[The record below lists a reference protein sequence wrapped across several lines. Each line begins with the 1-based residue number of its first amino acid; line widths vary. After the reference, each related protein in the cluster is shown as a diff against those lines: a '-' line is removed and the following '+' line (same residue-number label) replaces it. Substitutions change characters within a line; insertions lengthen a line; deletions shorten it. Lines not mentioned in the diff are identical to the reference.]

1 MADGP
6 NARTGAMPGKRQ
18 RDIVLSLILWVI
30 GLVSFGYSS
39 LKIEQHLAPRDLLP
53 VWTAVRALLDHH
65 PPYEVRLFV
74 YPPSLL
80 LLAIPLGL
88 IPFAKARLLF
98 LLLDAAAILLAGAL
112 CLRIFNLD
120 WRSRAGGVMLL
131 VLAIYLPVRDT
142 LTVDNV
148 NGLILAGEAGMLLA
162 ASRRRWALA
171 GILLGCTLA
180 VKPVL
185 LPLLLLPLLYRQ
197 WKAIAWAI
205 ALPVVLSLLALP
217 FIVDSGQ
224 FLSRTVPFLLNGNAA
239 EYRMYNVSLS
249 GSVAMLG
256 LPVVIALA
264 LRLVVLAIV
273 GVLLWRC
280 WRTRSDESLRL
291 VELASLLLLAAF
303 LAFSF
308 SWGYYAIYL
317 LPLLVPLLYQMNRWP
332 PPAYVWIGWLGLY
345 LVGGPD
351 VWLWARY
358 GAHGLMFAMLRITL
372 GLLLFIAA
380 LGLDVRRRRRA
391 DQVFPPRARA
401 SGRRDDGYVGAG
413 SAMSPAP

>member
-1 MADGP
+1 
-6 NARTGAMPGKRQ
+6 
-18 RDIVLSLILWVI
+18 LIFWAI

-65 PPYEVRLFV
+65 SPYEVRLFV

-88 IPFAKARLLF
+88 MSFAKARLAFF
-98 LLLDAAAILLAGAL
+98 LLDVAAILLAGAL
-112 CLRIFNLD
+112 CLRLFNLD

-131 VLAIYLPVRDT
+131 VLAMYLPVRDT

-185 LPLLLLPLLYRQ
+185 LPLVLLPLLYRQ
-197 WKAIAWAI
+197 WRAIACAV
-205 ALPVVLSLLALP
+205 ALPVALSLIALP
-217 FIVDSGQ
+217 FIVDGGR

-256 LPVVIALA
+256 LPVVVALA
-264 LRLVVLAIV
+264 LRLTALASI
-273 GVLLWRC
+273 GLLLWRR
-280 WRTRSDESLRL
+280 WTTRSDEPLRL

-317 LPLLVPLLYQMNRWP
+317 LPLLVPLLYRVNRWP
-332 PPAYVWIGWLGLY
+332 PPAYIWIAWLGLY
-345 LVGGPD
+345 AVGGPD
-351 VWLWARY
+351 VWLWARH
-358 GAHGLMFAMLRITL
+358 GAHGLTLAMLRITF
-372 GLLLFIAA
+372 GLLLFVAA
-380 LGLDVRRRRRA
+380 IGLHLYGRERTGETSR
-391 DQVFPPRARA
+391 PCARA
-401 SGRRDDGYVGAG
+401 SKRRNDGYVGAG
-413 SAMSPAP
+413 GAASPAP